1 LGTIKI
7 EMPNWSVGI
16 RKTHVP
22 GFNVKKVLITSAKG
36 CSRSR
41 RLFEFADGSLLYL
54 VGCVLRVAVLSLHRW
69 NGDLGLQIADGI
81 SLWML

>member
-1 LGTIKI
+1 
-7 EMPNWSVGI
+7 MPNWSVGI

-41 RLFEFADGSLLYL
+41 WLFVFADGSLLYL
-54 VGCVLRVAVLSLHRW
+54 VGCVLRIALLSLYRW
-69 NGDLGLQIADGI
+69 NGGLQLQIADGI
-81 SLWML
+81 SLWTL